1 MIRHAFAEFSTL
13 FNSFDYPIHI
23 SINLSSAELNSVDL
37 AEYIREQASTYKIRP
52 HWIDFEITETFAAD
66 SKAIPLLYDL
76 VEQGYSLTIDDF
88 GSGYTSI
95 VQLVQYPIKR
105 IKFDQAFLETIIET
119 GKQSVLEPLI
129 QLCHSQMMK
138 VTAEGIESQE
148 MQQWL
153 TRYHCDY
160 MQGFYL
166 APPMPLREIQYWN
179 NNDTEISYEECNYR
193 VS

>member
-1 MIRHAFAEFSTL
+1 
-13 FNSFDYPIHI
+13 
-23 SINLSSAELNSVDL
+23 
-37 AEYIREQASTYKIRP
+37 
-52 HWIDFEITETFAAD
+52 
-66 SKAIPLLYDL
+66 L

-105 IKFDQAFLETIIET
+105 IKFDQGFLETIIDK

-138 VTAEGIESQE
+138 VTAEGIESRE

-153 TRYHCDY
+153 TRYNCDY
-160 MQGFYL
+160 MQGFFL
-166 APPMPLREIQYWN
+166 APPMSLREIQYWN
-179 NNDTEISYEECNYR
+179 NDNTEVSYEECNYR
-193 VS
+193 FS